1 MRLFQKKSL
10 LKNTNF
16 ELKMSP
22 SSRAAK
28 PGISGIQDARQIVDY
43 ETNYMETNN
52 KKQGY
57 RPGFDSQSHGKGNHQ
72 YVNI

>member
-1 MRLFQKKSL
+1 
-10 LKNTNF
+10 
-16 ELKMSP
+16 MSS
-22 SSRAAK
+22 SSRASK

-43 ETNYMETNN
+43 ETNYMENNN

-57 RPGFDSQSHGKGNHQ
+57 RPRFDLQSHGKGNHQ